1 MNAAGF
7 PHCGPLAHAEAG
19 PHAHAVRPPWDI
31 GRPQP
36 AFVGLARAAAFRG
49 RVLDVGCGTGEHAVL
64 AAQLGL
70 DVTGI
75 DLDEAALRIAE
86 RKLAERG
93 LTARFLHA
101 DARRLTELDGDPF
114 GTVIDCE
121 LFHILDGADRA
132 AYVHGLGSVL
142 RPGGRYFML
151 CYSDAQ
157 PDVPHRVSLGDI
169 LAAFTTGWRIDSIE
183 PATVDTNVH
192 PTGVRGWLA
201 ALTRTSED
209 ASC

>member
-1 MNAAGF
+1 MNTTGI
-7 PHCGPLAHAEAG
+7 PHCGPLARAEDEPCPSTG
-19 PHAHAVRPPWDI
+19 RPPWDI

-36 AFVGLARAAAFRG
+36 AFVALARAGAFRG

-93 LTARFLHA
+93 LTARFLQV
-101 DARRLTELDGDPF
+101 DARRLTELDGEPF
-114 GTVIDCE
+114 GTVIDCG

-132 AYVHGLGSVL
+132 EYVHGLGSVL
-142 RPGGRYFML
+142 RPWGRYFVL

-157 PDVPHRVSLGDI
+157 QDVPDRVSLGDI
-169 LAAFTTGWRIDSIE
+169 LDAFTTGWRIDSIE

-201 ALTRTSED
+201 ALTRTCED
-209 ASC
+209 APC

>member
-1 MNAAGF
+1 MNAADF
-7 PHCGPLAHAEAG
+7 PRCGPLAHAEAG
-19 PHAHAVRPPWDI
+19 PRPHAVRPPWDI

-36 AFVGLARAAAFRG
+36 AFAALARTGAFRG
-49 RVLDVGCGTGEHAVL
+49 RILDVGCGTGEHAVL

-86 RKLAERG
+86 RG
-93 LTARFLHA
+93 LTARLLHV
-101 DARRLTELDGDPF
+101 DARWLTELDGEPF

-132 AYVHGLGSVL
+132 AYVHGLRSVL

-201 ALTRTSED
+201 ALTRTCED
-209 ASC
+209 AQC

>member
-1 MNAAGF
+1 MNATDF
-7 PHCGPLAHAEAG
+7 PHRGPLAHAGAE
-19 PHAHAVRPPWDI
+19 PRPHAVRPPWDI

-36 AFVGLARAAAFRG
+36 AFVTLARAGAFRG
-49 RVLDVGCGTGEHAVL
+49 RLLDVGCGTGEHAVL

-93 LTARFLHA
+93 LTGCFLHV
-101 DARRLTELDGDPF
+101 DARRLTELDGEPF

-121 LFHILDGADRA
+121 LFQILDGADRA
-132 AYVHGLGSVL
+132 AYVHSLRSVL

-169 LAAFTTGWRIDSIE
+169 IAAFTTGWRIDLIE

-201 ALTRTSED
+201 ALTRTCED
-209 ASC
+209 APC